1 MLTGIIISLV
11 FASRYKCIEG
21 KVVLLDLLDFV
32 GTSGAEGCAKG
43 YTEILSK
50 SFVLGMEF

>member
-50 SFVLGMEF
+50 SFVLSMEY